1 MKTVCIL
8 IGVLSCLFTSCAITK
23 RQHLPGWH
31 VEWKYKQHSNASGQ
45 RVDKWEASS
54 DDAKR
59 VMSDDLKQET
69 SNIRYFPSEKDS
81 LVTFDKVDFSYD
93 AAISAPILAGKQ
105 YAAPHGLQFQLID
118 TSDVSEKATPKN
130 RSKTVAGIF
139 ALAGTAMML
148 TGAFLAHEGV
158 AFEAAA
164 MIAGFGSI
172 MMLVGLVLLITLF
185 AYSKGIARA
194 KADQQAVVNNQRPAE
209 SQITPS
215 EKKVDPFVAYEKESK
230 RMRIGLLVLLALLVL
245 GCTLFYLA
253 NKLVFLPWIILPI
266 GIFMLLLW
274 ARKRKARS
282 LLPETE

>member
-1 MKTVCIL
+1 MKTVYIL
-8 IGVLSCLFTSCAITK
+8 IGILCCLCTSCAITK
-23 RQHLPGWH
+23 RQHLPGWY
-31 VEWKYKQHSNASGQ
+31 VEWKYKQHSKESGQ

-81 LVTFDKVDFSYD
+81 LATFDKADFFHD
-93 AAISAPILAGKQ
+93 AAISAPILVDKQ
-105 YAAPHGLQFQLID
+105 YAALRGLQFQLID

-139 ALAGTAMML
+139 ALAGTVMML

-172 MMLVGLVLLITLF
+172 MMLVGLVLLIILF

-194 KADQQAVVNNQRPAE
+194 KADQQAVVNNQRPDE
-209 SQITPS
+209 SQLTPS
-215 EKKVDPFVAYEKESK
+215 EKKEDPFVAYEKESK
-230 RMRIGLLVLLALLVL
+230 RMRIGLMVLLALLVL